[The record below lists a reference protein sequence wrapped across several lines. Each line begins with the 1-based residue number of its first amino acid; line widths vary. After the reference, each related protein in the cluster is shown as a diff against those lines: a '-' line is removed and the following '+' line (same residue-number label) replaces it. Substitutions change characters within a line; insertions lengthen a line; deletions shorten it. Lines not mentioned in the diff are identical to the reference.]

1 MLYSKRELTL
11 LGKCAM
17 LYAVMTKE
25 KEQVSKIEW
34 KGGALLAPVPP
45 VLVTCG
51 SMEKPNVMTV
61 GWTGILNTKPPK
73 TYISVRP
80 ERYSHGIISE
90 SGEFVINLTTEKLVR
105 ATDFCGVRS
114 GKTVDKF
121 KMCNLHAQASANLA
135 CPSLAES
142 PLSLECR
149 VTDCIHLGS
158 HDMFMADIVGI
169 TVDETLID
177 ADGKLHLDKCG
188 LLAYAHGEYFGLG
201 KKLGSFGYSVRKK
214 KKIHR

>member
-1 MLYSKRELTL
+1 M
-11 LGKCAM
+11 
-17 LYAVMTKE
+17 
-25 KEQVSKIEW
+25 SKIEW

-51 SMEKPNVMTV
+51 SLEKPNIMTV

-80 ERYSHGIISE
+80 ERYSHALIKE

-105 ATDFCGVRS
+105 QTDFCGVRS

-121 KMCNLHAQASANLA
+121 KVCDLHAEPSANLS
-135 CPSLAES
+135 CPSLVES

-149 VTDCIHLGS
+149 VTDCISLGS

-169 TVDETLID
+169 TVDESLID

-214 KKIHR
+214 KKTHRK